1 MANTKIPS
9 ELIADSSITAA
20 KLADGTITT
29 ADIADS
35 NVTTAKIANSG
46 VTTAK
51 IGDAQVTT
59 AKITDS
65 NVTTGKIADDAVTTA
80 KMASNSVTSDTLAS
94 GLTLA
99 GTTTLS
105 SHLVMGDN
113 DTIKLGTGQD
123 FRLHFD
129 QTNSF
134 VDHVPGSGALY
145 LRGDTLNITSY
156 TGTENY
162 LTMAVNGAVSLFNN
176 NQVKLSTNS
185 GGVTVTGVVTA
196 TSLDISGDIDVD
208 GTTNLDVVDIDGAV
222 NMATTALVTG
232 VLTTTAATVFN
243 GGFASNAASTIST
256 ADNLDTLSL
265 ISTDADANV
274 APNLRLYRNSG
285 SPADSDQLGKIQF
298 EGRNDNS
305 QDVIYSEI
313 VNQIK
318 DASDGTEDGRMALNS
333 MVAGTLRA
341 RLDILPTET
350 VFNDGSIDLDF
361 RVESDGNANML
372 FVDGGTNRV
381 GIGTA
386 SPDLKLDV
394 SHGTAAQYI
403 ATFQNTANN
412 NQLKIGNQAQG
423 YLNIQGARIDNGNPY
438 NFSLQSDGGNV
449 GIGTTTPTE
458 LLHIK
463 NPSNSWNE
471 YARIRI
477 GTETS
482 DSYASEIGFHRGTS
496 SDADRGLF
504 LDGSGAGNQQ
514 LKVLVNGNVGIG
526 TAAPI
531 SKLHLAD
538 SSTNSIVQTRF
549 VNDARDYALGV
560 HGGLSDS
567 FILYDDTANATR
579 LVVTTAGKVGIGT
592 TAPQSGLH
600 IAEGG
605 SGSDGGSVL
614 TLSQTGFGSIV
625 NNDDL
630 GSVHFGGVTSGGV
643 GIPNA
648 AKIMVEGDATWS
660 NNDYPTR
667 MSFFTTADGAS
678 GLSERMR
685 IDNAG
690 KIKIGNNIPMWSG
703 SFGGGLFLKGNNATS
718 DRYAQLCIVDS
729 NGAIAQAG
737 LKVNNNGSIT
747 CGGSGNVIITNG
759 DLQVA
764 SGHGIDFSATGNS
777 AGAMSSEILDDYE
790 EGTFTPVLKANGGS
804 SVTPNTGMTK
814 GYYTKIGNLVTVSGT
829 CVWTANGSNANG
841 GYTVIAGL
849 PFTCANT
856 SNGRF
861 AGSLGA
867 CTGISDAE
875 NLNAIVDPGNN
886 FIYITRQI
894 NTNYSHGNTIAASG
908 AIYGFTVTYRV

>member
-449 GIGTTTPTE
+449 GIGTTIPSTKLTV
-458 LLHIK
+458 K
-463 NPSNSWNE
+463 NDSAATSQGANNIITIQNANTTDNS
-471 YARIRI
+471 RM
-477 GTETS
+477 
-482 DSYASEIGFHRGTS
+482 
-496 SDADRGLF
+496 GLAF
-504 LDGSGAGNQQ
+504 TGNTGVGSGLALVEAQSYDQSAGHTSLNFSVYNGSWHTDMMV
-514 LKVLVNGNVGIG
+514 LKAGNVGIG
-526 TAAPI
+526 STSPA
-531 SKLHLAD
+531 SKLHVHNAN
-538 SSTNSIVQTRF
+538 SATNRIARFEST
-549 VNDARDYALGV
+549 
-560 HGGLSDS
+560 
-567 FILYDDTANATR
+567 
-579 LVVTTAGKVGIGT
+579 
-592 TAPQSGLH
+592 
-600 IAEGG
+600 
-605 SGSDGGSVL
+605 
-614 TLSQTGFGSIV
+614 
-625 NNDDL
+625 
-630 GSVHFGGVTSGGV
+630 
-643 GIPNA
+643 
-648 AKIMVEGDATWS
+648 
-660 NNDYPTR
+660 
-667 MSFFTTADGAS
+667 
-678 GLSERMR
+678 
-685 IDNAG
+685 IDNLNEYTAITVG
-690 KIKIGNNIPMWSG
+690 KQG
-703 SFGGGLFLKGNNATS
+703 SHTASMGI
-718 DRYAQLCIVDS
+718 QL
-729 NGAIAQAG
+729 
-737 LKVNNNGSIT
+737 
-747 CGGSGNVIITNG
+747 
-759 DLQVA
+759 
-764 SGHGIDFSATGNS
+764 
-777 AGAMSSEILDDYE
+777 
-790 EGTFTPVLKANGGS
+790 
-804 SVTPNTGMTK
+804 
-814 GYYTKIGNLVTVSGT
+814 
-829 CVWTANGSNANG
+829 
-841 GYTVIAGL
+841 
-849 PFTCANT
+849 
-856 SNGRF
+856 
-861 AGSLGA
+861 
-867 CTGISDAE
+867 
-875 NLNAIVDPGNN
+875 
-886 FIYITRQI
+886 
-894 NTNYSHGNTIAASG
+894 
-908 AIYGFTVTYRV
+908 